1 MCLKV
6 TFVTF
11 FIFNTLFSVIIIYS
25 GDTIMN
31 LIQKLKNMKLFKD
44 NLNANLYVIEGNE
57 LFLPKSEEINY
68 DEIVNISDNDFIDAT
83 SDISIQKY
91 KSNLKNLV
99 ESVKQKG
106 YIDNFKSIREDDFFP
121 YNYSWSLSCRYTGV
135 EKSGSVFTYELR
147 KAFINNQ
154 LNKKNNS
161 LSNRF
166 VLPSEYE
173 EARKRLPKDLG
184 FIYNP
189 IKFRSTKHFTVNTP
203 LGYTGEYNH
212 VESNRNFTII
222 DNLDNISKSGYA
234 YSISYFDA
242 YLDITHENL
251 PISKS
256 AVILIDDSK
265 YNDITKDPIIK
276 EQLMNRRVIR
286 YKGDQSLAINMV
298 LTELGI
304 LPYRPGNRYYEYY
317 KETKDILENSIKKYC
332 DDNNIPYNLG
342 HGNINGKGGH
352 FSDNL
357 DTKKNLS
364 EFGDEYFVNHLRN
377 KYPNYSDYLQYG
389 MTNNEYLAKKII
401 ELIGVDEL
409 LSTIEDYNNYINNVT
424 YNNIMIFKNKKDS
437 INSSTSKLF
446 KDALNVIKMYYNNE
460 LDFDI
465 SEDIISTFFHS
476 YSIEEQIDVS
486 NIILNMYYDN
496 DVHKT
501 I

>member
-1 MCLKV
+1 MS
-6 TFVTF
+6 
-11 FIFNTLFSVIIIYS
+11 IFNNIKKY
-25 GDTIMN
+25 
-31 LIQKLKNMKLFKD
+31 KLFKSSQSYD
-44 NLNANLYVIEGNE
+44 VSNVNNIV
-57 LFLPKSEEINY
+57 LPVKETKDIYY
-68 DEIVNISDNDFIDAT
+68 DELVSITDDNFIDTT
-83 SDISIQKY
+83 SEISIQKY
-91 KSNLKNLV
+91 KSNLHNLV
-99 ESVKQKG
+99 KKVKQKG
-106 YIDNFKSIREDDFFP
+106 YIDIFKCIRDDDFFP
-121 YNYSWSLSCRYTGV
+121 YDYSWSLSCKYTGV

-147 KAFINNQ
+147 KAFIKNNIA
-154 LNKKNNS
+154 KKGNS

-166 VLPSEYE
+166 ILPSEYE
-173 EARKRLPKDLG
+173 EARKKLPKDLG
-184 FIYNP
+184 YINNP
-189 IKFRSTKHFTVNTP
+189 VKFRSTKHFTVNTP
-203 LGYTGEYNH
+203 LGYTGEYNQ
-212 VESNRNFTII
+212 VESNRNFTFI
-222 DNLDNISKSGYA
+222 DNLDIISNSGYA

-242 YLDITHENL
+242 YLDITHECL

-256 AVILIDDSK
+256 AVILIDDNK

-276 EQLMNRRVIR
+276 EQLKNRRVIR

-304 LPYRPGNRYYEYY
+304 LPYRSGNRYYEYD

-364 EFGDEYFVNHLRN
+364 EFADEYFVNHLRN

-424 YNNIMIFKNKKDS
+424 YNNIIIFKNKKDS